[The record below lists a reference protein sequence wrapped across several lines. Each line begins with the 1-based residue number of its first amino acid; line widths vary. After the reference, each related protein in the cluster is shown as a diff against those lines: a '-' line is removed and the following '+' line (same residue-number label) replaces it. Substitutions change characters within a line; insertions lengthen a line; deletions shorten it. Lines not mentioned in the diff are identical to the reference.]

1 MIKKTFALKNLDCA
15 NCAVK
20 MEDAIRRIKGVDTV
34 TVSFLTQKI
43 TLTADDSRFSAIV
56 DEMIRVCRKIELDC
70 TICI

>member
-1 MIKKTFALKNLDCA
+1 MIKKAFALKNLDCA

-56 DEMIRVCRKIELDC
+56 DEMIRVCRKIEPDC

>member
-1 MIKKTFALKNLDCA
+1 MIKKTFTLKNLDCA

-56 DEMIRVCRKIELDC
+56 DEMIRVCRKIEPDC

>member
-56 DEMIRVCRKIELDC
+56 DEMIRVCRKIEPDC